1 MRAFG
6 KVRMGV
12 GQDSLKLDTL
22 WPSLWCNGGN
32 RKAFGRPI
40 PDALPCGWRK
50 HALTAGKQ
58 LADRM

>member
-1 MRAFG
+1 
-6 KVRMGV
+6 MGV